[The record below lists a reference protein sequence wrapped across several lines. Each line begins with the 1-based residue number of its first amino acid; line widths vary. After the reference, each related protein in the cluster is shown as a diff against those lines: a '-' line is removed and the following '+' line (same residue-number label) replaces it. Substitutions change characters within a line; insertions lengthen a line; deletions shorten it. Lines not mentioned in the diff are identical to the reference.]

1 MELLYNRNSFDDR
14 HMELWSNDCL
24 KSRVRENRT
33 HGSVRGSRQAFHLN
47 TMKGE
52 SRLSTRHNTMK
63 TWYLAT
69 FKWSDSGVYCTNL
82 VLTDSEEKAEE
93 HYSKYEMVS
102 IRIADEWEVDSYRSR
117 GCPVVEL

>member
-1 MELLYNRNSFDDR
+1 MKWDF
-14 HMELWSNDCL
+14 
-24 KSRVRENRT
+24 KSQMMKLTYRL
-33 HGSVRGSRQAFHLN
+33 LN
-47 TMKGE
+47 TGRKDK
-52 SRLSTRHNTMK
+52 TMK

-102 IRIADEWEVDSYRSR
+102 IRIADEWEIDSYRSR
-117 GCPVVEL
+117 GMPVVEL

>member
-1 MELLYNRNSFDDR
+1 MKWDF
-14 HMELWSNDCL
+14 
-24 KSRVRENRT
+24 KSQIMKLTYRL
-33 HGSVRGSRQAFHLN
+33 LN
-47 TMKGE
+47 TGRKE
-52 SRLSTRHNTMK
+52 KTMK

-82 VLTDSEEKAEE
+82 VLTDSEEKADE

-102 IRIADEWEVDSYRSR
+102 IRIADEWEVDNYRSR

>member
-1 MELLYNRNSFDDR
+1 MTKQRTLAEDKWD
-14 HMELWSNDCL
+14 L
-24 KSRVRENRT
+24 KS
-33 HGSVRGSRQAFHLN
+33 Q
-47 TMKGE
+47 MKKLTY
-52 SRLSTRHNTMK
+52 RLFYTGRKDTDMK

-102 IRIADEWEVDSYRSR
+102 IRIADEWEVDNYRSR

>member
-1 MELLYNRNSFDDR
+1 MTKQRTLAEDKWDLKSQMMKLTYRLYNTGRKD
-14 HMELWSNDCL
+14 
-24 KSRVRENRT
+24 
-33 HGSVRGSRQAFHLN
+33 
-47 TMKGE
+47 
-52 SRLSTRHNTMK
+52 NTMK

-102 IRIADEWEVDSYRSR
+102 IRIADEWEVDNYRSR
-117 GCPVVEL
+117 GMPVVEL

>member
-1 MELLYNRNSFDDR
+1 MKWDF
-14 HMELWSNDCL
+14 
-24 KSRVRENRT
+24 KSQIMKLTYRL
-33 HGSVRGSRQAFHLN
+33 LN
-47 TMKGE
+47 TGRKD
-52 SRLSTRHNTMK
+52 NTMK

-102 IRIADEWEVDSYRSR
+102 IRIADEWEIDSYRSR

>member
-1 MELLYNRNSFDDR
+1 MLAEDKR
-14 HMELWSNDCL
+14 EL
-24 KSRVRENRT
+24 KSQMIKLTYRL
-33 HGSVRGSRQAFHLN
+33 FN
-47 TMKGE
+47 TGRKD
-52 SRLSTRHNTMK
+52 NTMK

-102 IRIADEWEVDSYRSR
+102 IRIADEWEIDNYRSR
-117 GCPVVEL
+117 GMPVVEL

>member
-1 MELLYNRNSFDDR
+1 MKWDFKSQIMKLTDR
-14 HMELWSNDCL
+14 L
-24 KSRVRENRT
+24 
-33 HGSVRGSRQAFHLN
+33 LN
-47 TMKGE
+47 TGRKE
-52 SRLSTRHNTMK
+52 KTMK

-102 IRIADEWEVDSYRSR
+102 IRIADEWEVDNYRSR

>member
-1 MELLYNRNSFDDR
+1 
-14 HMELWSNDCL
+14 
-24 KSRVRENRT
+24 
-33 HGSVRGSRQAFHLN
+33 
-47 TMKGE
+47 
-52 SRLSTRHNTMK
+52 MK

-102 IRIADEWEVDSYRSR
+102 IRLADEWEVMNYRSKSM
-117 GCPVVEL
+117 PVIEL

>member
-1 MELLYNRNSFDDR
+1 MKWDF
-14 HMELWSNDCL
+14 
-24 KSRVRENRT
+24 KS
-33 HGSVRGSRQAFHLN
+33 QM
-47 TMKGE
+47 MKLTY
-52 SRLSTRHNTMK
+52 RLFNMGRKDKTMK

-102 IRIADEWEVDSYRSR
+102 IRIADEWEVDNYRSR
-117 GCPVVEL
+117 GMPVVEL

>member
-1 MELLYNRNSFDDR
+1 MTKQRTLAEDKWD
-14 HMELWSNDCL
+14 L
-24 KSRVRENRT
+24 KSQMIKLTYRL
-33 HGSVRGSRQAFHLN
+33 FN
-47 TMKGE
+47 TGRKD
-52 SRLSTRHNTMK
+52 NTMK

-102 IRIADEWEVDSYRSR
+102 IRIADEWEVDNYRSR
-117 GCPVVEL
+117 GMPVVEL

>member
-1 MELLYNRNSFDDR
+1 MKWD
-14 HMELWSNDCL
+14 L
-24 KSRVRENRT
+24 KSQMMKLTYRL
-33 HGSVRGSRQAFHLN
+33 LN
-47 TMKGE
+47 TGRKD
-52 SRLSTRHNTMK
+52 NTMK

-82 VLTDSEEKAEE
+82 VLTDNEEKAEE

-117 GCPVVEL
+117 GMPVVEL

>member
-1 MELLYNRNSFDDR
+1 
-14 HMELWSNDCL
+14 
-24 KSRVRENRT
+24 
-33 HGSVRGSRQAFHLN
+33 
-47 TMKGE
+47 
-52 SRLSTRHNTMK
+52 MK

-102 IRIADEWEVDSYRSR
+102 IRIADEWLIIIGAEVVRLLSFEPTIKRVTN
-117 GCPVVEL
+117 GT

>member
-1 MELLYNRNSFDDR
+1 MKWD
-14 HMELWSNDCL
+14 L
-24 KSRVRENRT
+24 KSQMIKLTYRL
-33 HGSVRGSRQAFHLN
+33 LN
-47 TMKGE
+47 TGRKDK
-52 SRLSTRHNTMK
+52 TMK

-102 IRIADEWEVDSYRSR
+102 IRIADEWEVDNYRSR
-117 GCPVVEL
+117 GMPVVEL

>member
-1 MELLYNRNSFDDR
+1 MKWD
-14 HMELWSNDCL
+14 L
-24 KSRVRENRT
+24 KSQMIKLT
-33 HGSVRGSRQAFHLN
+33 Y
-47 TMKGE
+47 
-52 SRLSTRHNTMK
+52 RLFNMGRKDKTMK

-102 IRIADEWEVDSYRSR
+102 IRIADEWEVDNYRSR
-117 GCPVVEL
+117 GMPVVEL

>member
-1 MELLYNRNSFDDR
+1 MTKQRTLAEDKWDLKSQMMKLTYRLYNTGRK
-14 HMELWSNDCL
+14 E
-24 KSRVRENRT
+24 T
-33 HGSVRGSRQAFHLN
+33 
-47 TMKGE
+47 
-52 SRLSTRHNTMK
+52 TMK

-82 VLTDSEEKAEE
+82 VLTDSEKKAEE

-102 IRIADEWEVDSYRSR
+102 IRIADEWEVDNYRSR

>member
-1 MELLYNRNSFDDR
+1 MTKQRTLAEDKWD
-14 HMELWSNDCL
+14 L
-24 KSRVRENRT
+24 KSQMIKLTYRL
-33 HGSVRGSRQAFHLN
+33 FN
-47 TMKGE
+47 TGRKD
-52 SRLSTRHNTMK
+52 NTMK

-102 IRIADEWEVDSYRSR
+102 IRIADEWEIDSYRSR
-117 GCPVVEL
+117 GMPVVEL

>member
-1 MELLYNRNSFDDR
+1 MTKQRTLAEDKWDLKSQMMKLTYRLYNTGRKD
-14 HMELWSNDCL
+14 
-24 KSRVRENRT
+24 
-33 HGSVRGSRQAFHLN
+33 
-47 TMKGE
+47 
-52 SRLSTRHNTMK
+52 NTMK

>member
-1 MELLYNRNSFDDR
+1 MEYKKFSQEQLERAKNADIISFLTAYMGFDFKQSG
-14 HMELWSNDCL
+14 HYYQCKQH
-24 KSRVRENRT
+24 KSRVRKNRT

-69 FKWSDSGVYCTNL
+69 YKNIVYQT
-82 VLTDSEEKAEE
+82 
-93 HYSKYEMVS
+93 
-102 IRIADEWEVDSYRSR
+102 
-117 GCPVVEL
+117 VEPFHRERTRASFFSLLE

>member
-1 MELLYNRNSFDDR
+1 MKWDF
-14 HMELWSNDCL
+14 
-24 KSRVRENRT
+24 KSQIMKLTYRL
-33 HGSVRGSRQAFHLN
+33 LN
-47 TMKGE
+47 TGRKDK
-52 SRLSTRHNTMK
+52 TMK

-82 VLTDSEEKAEE
+82 VLTDSKEKAEE

-117 GCPVVEL
+117 GIPVVEL

>member
-1 MELLYNRNSFDDR
+1 MTKQRTLAEDKWDLKSQMMKLTYRLYNTGRKD
-14 HMELWSNDCL
+14 
-24 KSRVRENRT
+24 
-33 HGSVRGSRQAFHLN
+33 
-47 TMKGE
+47 
-52 SRLSTRHNTMK
+52 NTMK

-102 IRIADEWEVDSYRSR
+102 IRIADEWEVDNYRSR

>member
-1 MELLYNRNSFDDR
+1 MKWDLKSQKMKLTYRLYNTGRKD
-14 HMELWSNDCL
+14 
-24 KSRVRENRT
+24 
-33 HGSVRGSRQAFHLN
+33 
-47 TMKGE
+47 
-52 SRLSTRHNTMK
+52 NTMK

>member
-1 MELLYNRNSFDDR
+1 
-14 HMELWSNDCL
+14 
-24 KSRVRENRT
+24 
-33 HGSVRGSRQAFHLN
+33 
-47 TMKGE
+47 
-52 SRLSTRHNTMK
+52 MK

-102 IRIADEWEVDSYRSR
+102 IRIADEWEVDNYRSR
-117 GCPVVEL
+117 GITEINFQKSSTAKWLF

>member
-1 MELLYNRNSFDDR
+1 LKPQKFIINNAKDVASSPKKLTYRLYNMGRKD
-14 HMELWSNDCL
+14 
-24 KSRVRENRT
+24 
-33 HGSVRGSRQAFHLN
+33 
-47 TMKGE
+47 
-52 SRLSTRHNTMK
+52 NTMK

-117 GCPVVEL
+117 GIPVVEL

>member
-1 MELLYNRNSFDDR
+1 MTKQRTLAEDKWD
-14 HMELWSNDCL
+14 L
-24 KSRVRENRT
+24 KSQMIKLTYRL
-33 HGSVRGSRQAFHLN
+33 FN
-47 TMKGE
+47 TGRKD
-52 SRLSTRHNTMK
+52 NTMK

-69 FKWSDSGVYCTNL
+69 FKWSDSGIYCTNL
-82 VLTDSEEKAEE
+82 VLTDSEENAEE

>member
-1 MELLYNRNSFDDR
+1 MTKQRTLAEDKWDLKSQMIKLTYRLYNTGRK
-14 HMELWSNDCL
+14 E
-24 KSRVRENRT
+24 T
-33 HGSVRGSRQAFHLN
+33 
-47 TMKGE
+47 
-52 SRLSTRHNTMK
+52 TMK

-102 IRIADEWEVDSYRSR
+102 IRIADEWEVDNYRSR

>member
-1 MELLYNRNSFDDR
+1 M
-14 HMELWSNDCL
+14 

-47 TMKGE
+47 T
-52 SRLSTRHNTMK
+52 
-63 TWYLAT
+63 
-69 FKWSDSGVYCTNL
+69 KWSDSGVYCTNL

-102 IRIADEWEVDSYRSR
+102 IHIADEWEVDSYRSR

>member
-1 MELLYNRNSFDDR
+1 MTKQRTLAEDKWDLKSQMIKLTYRLYNTGRK
-14 HMELWSNDCL
+14 E
-24 KSRVRENRT
+24 T
-33 HGSVRGSRQAFHLN
+33 
-47 TMKGE
+47 
-52 SRLSTRHNTMK
+52 TMK

-82 VLTDSEEKAEE
+82 VLTDNEEKAEE

-102 IRIADEWEVDSYRSR
+102 IRIADEWEVDNYRSR

>member
-1 MELLYNRNSFDDR
+1 MKWDF
-14 HMELWSNDCL
+14 
-24 KSRVRENRT
+24 KSQIMKLTYRL
-33 HGSVRGSRQAFHLN
+33 FN
-47 TMKGE
+47 TGRKD
-52 SRLSTRHNTMK
+52 NTMK

-102 IRIADEWEVDSYRSR
+102 IRIADEWEVDNYRSR
-117 GCPVVEL
+117 GMPVVEL

>member
-1 MELLYNRNSFDDR
+1 
-14 HMELWSNDCL
+14 
-24 KSRVRENRT
+24 
-33 HGSVRGSRQAFHLN
+33 
-47 TMKGE
+47 
-52 SRLSTRHNTMK
+52 MK

-117 GCPVVEL
+117 GCPVVELWADNQECDKWDLKSQMIKLI

>member
-1 MELLYNRNSFDDR
+1 MKWDF
-14 HMELWSNDCL
+14 
-24 KSRVRENRT
+24 KSQIMKLTYRL
-33 HGSVRGSRQAFHLN
+33 LN
-47 TMKGE
+47 TGRKE
-52 SRLSTRHNTMK
+52 KTMK

-82 VLTDSEEKAEE
+82 VMTDSEEKAEE

-102 IRIADEWEVDSYRSR
+102 IRIADEWEVDNYRSR